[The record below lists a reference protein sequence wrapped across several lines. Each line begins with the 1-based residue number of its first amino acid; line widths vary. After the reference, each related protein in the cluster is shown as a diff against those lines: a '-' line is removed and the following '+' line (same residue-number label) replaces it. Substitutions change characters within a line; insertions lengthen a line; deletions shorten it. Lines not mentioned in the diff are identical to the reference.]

1 MGKSVVSPLFMPT
14 SVKVFLGNP
23 DYWGLEQLEL
33 QDGRSDRQIADQWIQ
48 RVLNDCVQN
57 ACGRCNSIELAGS
70 NWLNATESPT
80 DIPNA
85 PTDTTDS
92 QDPT

>member
-1 MGKSVVSPLFMPT
+1 MPT

-57 ACGRCNSIELAGS
+57 ASGRCKSIELAGS
-70 NWLNATESPT
+70 NWLNATESSANNP
-80 DIPNA
+80 DPQ
-85 PTDTTDS
+85 TDTTGS
-92 QDPT
+92 QDPTP